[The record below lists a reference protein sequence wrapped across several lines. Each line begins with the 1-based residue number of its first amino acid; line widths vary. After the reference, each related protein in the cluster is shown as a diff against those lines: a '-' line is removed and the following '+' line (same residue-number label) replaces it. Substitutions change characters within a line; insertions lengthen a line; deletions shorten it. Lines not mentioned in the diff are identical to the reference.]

1 MRRCNHNFRFFV
13 KIYKMY
19 SWGDNRRF
27 NSYKRFLQERFGGRM
42 QKLTLN
48 AGFTCPNRDGSIGV
62 GGCTYCV
69 NDAFNPSYCDVRK
82 SVRQQLDEGIE
93 FHQNRY
99 RRADGYLAYFQAYS
113 NTYASLETMD
123 ELYRPALEHPQVKGI
138 VVGTRPDCIDE
149 QKLEYFARLQ
159 EHMFVSI
166 EYGVESC
173 FDETLRRINRGHTF
187 RQAEDAFALTKQY
200 GIHCAG
206 HFMYGLP
213 GETPEMWIS
222 SVRQINALPMNGIK
236 FHQLQLI
243 HDTKMEKEYYET
255 PADFHLFTI
264 DTYVPFIV
272 DITERLNPSFVIERF
287 AGEVPPRFL
296 RENTWGLTRYDVV
309 LQRIEKEMALRDT
322 WQGKSF

>member
-1 MRRCNHNFRFFV
+1 
-13 KIYKMY
+13 MY

-27 NSYKRFLQERFGGRM
+27 NSYKRFLQEHFGGRM

-48 AGFTCPNRDGSIGV
+48 AGFSCPNRDGKISF

-82 SVRQQLDEGIE
+82 SVVQQLNEGIE

-99 RRADGYLAYFQAYS
+99 RRADGYLAYFQAFS
-113 NTYASLETMD
+113 NTYASIEKMQ
-123 ELYRPALEHPQVKGI
+123 EIYKPAIEHHQIQGI

-149 QKLEYFARLQ
+149 QKLEYFAKLN
-159 EHMFVSI
+159 EKMFVSI

-173 FDETLRRINRGHTF
+173 FDETLKRINRGHTF
-187 RQAEDAFALTKQY
+187 QQAFDAFELTKKY
-200 GIHCAG
+200 GLHCAG

-213 GETPEMWIS
+213 GETVEMWLN
-222 SVRQINALPMNGIK
+222 SVKSINAIPMDGIK

-243 HDTKMEKEYYET
+243 KGTKMEQEFKEKQS
-255 PADFHLFTI
+255 DFQQFTI
-264 DTYVPFIV
+264 ETYVPFIV
-272 DITERLNPSFVIERF
+272 DITERLNPHFIIERF

-296 RENTWGLTRYDVV
+296 AQNTWGLTRYDVV
-309 LQRIEKEMALRDT
+309 LQKIEKEFERRNSY
-322 WQGKSF
+322 QGCKLEI

>member
-1 MRRCNHNFRFFV
+1 
-13 KIYKMY
+13 MY
-19 SWGDNRRF
+19 LWGDNRRF
-27 NSYKRFLQERFGGRM
+27 NSYKRFLEERFGGRM

-99 RRADGYLAYFQAYS
+99 RRADGYFAYFQAYS

-159 EHMFVSI
+159 ERMFVSI

-173 FDETLRRINRGHTF
+173 FDQTLRRINRGHTF
-187 RQAEDAFALTKQY
+187 KQAEDAFALTKQY
-200 GIHCAG
+200 GIHCVG

-213 GETPEMWIS
+213 GETPEMWLS

-243 HDTKMEKEYYET
+243 RDTKMEQEYYQK
-255 PADFHLFTI
+255 PSDFHLFTI
-264 DTYVPFIV
+264 ETYVPFIV
-272 DITERLNPSFVIERF
+272 DITERLNPFFVIERF

-309 LQRIEKEMALRDT
+309 LQNIEKVMEQRDT
-322 WQGKSF
+322 WQGKLLSVDK